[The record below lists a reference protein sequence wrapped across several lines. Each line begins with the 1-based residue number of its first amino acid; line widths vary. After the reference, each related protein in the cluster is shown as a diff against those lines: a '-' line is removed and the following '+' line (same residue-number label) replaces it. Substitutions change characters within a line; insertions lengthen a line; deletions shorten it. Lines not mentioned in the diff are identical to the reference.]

1 MKIKRTIT
9 SLLTGGAAG
18 VRPHLLFLGVLSE
31 PSGMAHHEDGR
42 TKEGWPEKEEEE
54 NVRIFTGIERRM

>member
-1 MKIKRTIT
+1 M
-9 SLLTGGAAG
+9 
-18 VRPHLLFLGVLSE
+18 RPHLLFLGVLSE

-54 NVRIFTGIERRM
+54 KGRILTGIERRM